1 VRRARSG
8 VAVVELAVLLPL
20 LIMLFVVT
28 VDFARVYYFSVTLT
42 NCARAGAMYAM
53 DPITQDESPYAN
65 VTQAALADATNLDPQ
80 PTVTQGSGTDSSG
93 LPYVEVT
100 VSYPFTT
107 ITNFPGIPSMTLS
120 RTVRMRLASTIPNTN

>member
-1 VRRARSG
+1 
-8 VAVVELAVLLPL
+8 VELAVLLPL

-80 PTVTQGSGTDSSG
+80 PTVTQGSGTDSAG

-120 RTVRMRLASTIPNTN
+120 RTVRMRLASTVPTTN